1 MHRVVRIVDALLKNV
16 LIILMLAL
24 VASVSWQV
32 ISRYVFSSP
41 SSWTE
46 EVARFLLI
54 WISLLGAAYA
64 FRTRAHLGLDL
75 LPKKLTGRS
84 AEMLKLFTLMIVV
97 VFSVTVLI
105 VGGGKLVAL
114 TWELRQYSA
123 VLGLPIAF
131 VYSVIPTTG
140 ALICVYAIAAS
151 QDDSVTESD
160 GTAEADGSADTG
172 V

>member
-16 LIILMLAL
+16 LIALMVAL

-46 EVARFLLI
+46 EVARFLMI
-54 WISLLGAAYA
+54 WVSLLGAAYA
-64 FRTRAHLGLDL
+64 FHTRAHLGLDL
-75 LPKKLTGRS
+75 LPKKLMGGS
-84 AEMLKLFTLMIVV
+84 AAALKLFTLLVV
-97 VFSVTVLI
+97 ILFSVTVLI

-131 VYSVIPTTG
+131 VYSVIPTAG
-140 ALICVYAIAAS
+140 LLICLYAVAAS
-151 QDDSVTESD
+151 MDD
-160 GTAEADGSADTG
+160 GGAEADGSADTG

>member
-1 MHRVVRIVDALLKNV
+1 MQRVVQVLDVILKNV
-16 LIILMLAL
+16 LIVLMAAL
-24 VASVSWQV
+24 VAAVSWQV

-46 EVARFLLI
+46 EVARFLMI
-54 WISLLGAAYA
+54 WIGLLGASYA
-64 FRTRAHLGLDL
+64 FRTRVHLGLDL

-84 AEMLKLFTLMIVV
+84 AEMLKLFTLAVIVL
-97 VFSVTVLI
+97 FSITVLI
-105 VGGGKLVAL
+105 VGGGKLVSL

-131 VYSVIPTTG
+131 VYSVIPTAG
-140 ALICVYAIAAS
+140 ILICLYAIVAVKE
-151 QDDSVTESD
+151 DSIAESD
-160 GTAEADGSADTG
+160 STADAGPADTG

>member
-1 MHRVVRIVDALLKNV
+1 MQRVVQVLDVVLKNV
-16 LIILMLAL
+16 LIALMVAL
-24 VASVSWQV
+24 VAAVSWQV

-46 EVARFLLI
+46 EVARFLMI
-54 WISLLGAAYA
+54 WIGLLGASYA
-64 FRTRAHLGLDL
+64 FRTRVHLGLDL

-84 AEMLKLFTLMIVV
+84 AEMLKLFTLAVIVL
-97 VFSVTVLI
+97 FSVTVLI
-105 VGGGKLVAL
+105 VGGGNLVTL

-131 VYSVIPTTG
+131 VYSVIPTAG
-140 ALICVYAIAAS
+140 ILICLYAVVAVKEESIA
-151 QDDSVTESD
+151 ESD
-160 GTAEADGSADTG
+160 STADTG

>member
-1 MHRVVRIVDALLKNV
+1 MHKVVRILDAVLKNV
-16 LIILMLAL
+16 MIVLMIAL
-24 VASVSWQV
+24 VVAVSWQV

-46 EVARFLLI
+46 EVARFLMI
-54 WISLLGAAYA
+54 WIGLLGAAYA

-84 AEMLKLFTLMIVV
+84 AEILKLFTLMVV
-97 VFSVTVLI
+97 VLFSVTVLI

-114 TWELRQYSA
+114 TWELKQYSA

-140 ALICVYAIAAS
+140 FLICLYAIVAS
-151 QDDSVTESD
+151 QEEAV
-160 GTAEADGSADTG
+160 AEADGSADAG